1 MRSSR
6 PRRRK
11 PWPVRA
17 SKSAQRTSGD
27 TSNGPPQKVR
37 YEYAL
42 DLAWPLRELVEILV
56 WCPDKGLLRFAMML
70 PHIRGA
76 PSPWNGSIA
85 ESARRNSLIKC
96 RRSMSQIIAPVFC
109 LLLAAMANAEVVRI
123 PAVKGSLT
131 IDGVPDEDIWKRA
144 IILPIQPAEFGAPF
158 PASGE
163 MRAVVRGGYLCLS
176 ARLPETGRVVARS
189 TGRNPVWWN
198 EDLVIWSFH
207 FHSFSTYVTVSVNP
221 LGGYRVESTGAKA
234 DPQSVLVSASIGSD
248 SWTVETAIP
257 IDMLANS
264 LAVSVERIRAARPAA
279 PELRW
284 YWPGVNDRLECELA
298 LGSSDSL
305 PPSVVAKEWGTHPQ
319 PSASASASDP
329 VAAELASVP
338 HQIWTDAEHK
348 SLDVDNMWEKN
359 LRSRVTEAALAERRD
374 WEKVGTVGDW
384 EKFRDRRLSALKA
397 SLGPF
402 PERTPLHAAVT
413 RRFDYSDGFVLEDII
428 FESRPGLVVTAN
440 LYLPSKIRGR
450 IPAIVVVH
458 SHHFPKVQSELQD
471 LGMTWARSGT
481 AVLIMDQLG
490 AGERIQ
496 SQAWPRESYHSRYAL
511 GMQLYLSGESLL
523 KWMVWDLMR
532 GIDLLL
538 DKPYI
543 DPKRIVMLGAVAG
556 GGDPAAVTAALD
568 NRIAA
573 VLPFNFGESGPEEH
587 YTMGPRPYDADTA
600 DPGWG
605 EWESTRC
612 LRDSI
617 AGQFFPWLICSSVAP
632 RRFVFSF
639 ELAWPKGVEQEPIW
653 KRYKK
658 VFELYGKMDNLA
670 EVEGFGSFPGPGE
683 VEDFGVN
690 HRKKIYPILNR
701 WLNVPIPV
709 QEYHDVRPDADL
721 MCLTPTAAAE
731 RKPKTASEIALGI
744 AETRL
749 SAARTGRAKLAAAQ
763 RLPSLRASLKDK
775 LGDIEPEADAS
786 SRVLWT
792 KPFSSFAVEAIALNL
807 SPGMS
812 VPLLLVKP
820 RASGPKGFPVV
831 LALAQNGKEAF
842 LTKRGA
848 ELATLLAQGVAVCLA
863 DVRGT
868 GELARIAAHGSGSSG
883 STSLAAT
890 ELMLGNTALGARLKD
905 ARTVLRYVSRRSDL
919 DPERLALW
927 GDSFAAVNPPG
938 LLLDQSVNQQQ
949 GPQVIQQADPLGSL
963 LALLTALYENNVKA
977 VVARNGLISYLSVL
991 QDRFCY
997 VPQEIIVPG
1006 ILESADIVDIVA
1018 AIAPRAVFLEGFVDG
1033 KDRLLSTTDLESQLR
1048 AAVAAYSGA
1057 PSQLLVREQAGNADL
1072 ASWLAGQLSQ

>member
-1 MRSSR
+1 
-6 PRRRK
+6 
-11 PWPVRA
+11 
-17 SKSAQRTSGD
+17 
-27 TSNGPPQKVR
+27 
-37 YEYAL
+37 
-42 DLAWPLRELVEILV
+42 
-56 WCPDKGLLRFAMML
+56 
-70 PHIRGA
+70 
-76 PSPWNGSIA
+76 
-85 ESARRNSLIKC
+85 
-96 RRSMSQIIAPVFC
+96 MSQIIASAFC
-109 LLLAAMANAEVVRI
+109 FLLASMAYAEIVKI
-123 PAVKGSLT
+123 PSAQGPLT
-131 IDGVPDEDIWKRA
+131 INGVPDEDIWKRA
-144 IILPIQPAEFGAPF
+144 IVLPIQPAEFGTPF
-158 PASGE
+158 PAGGE

-176 ARLPETGRVVARS
+176 AGLPETGRVVARS
-189 TGRNPVWWN
+189 TGRNPAWWN

-207 FHSFSTYVTVSVNP
+207 FHSFSTHLTVSVNP
-221 LGGYRVESTGAKA
+221 LGGYRVESTGAKT
-234 DPQSVLVSASIGSD
+234 DPQSVLASASIGSG
-248 SWTVETAIP
+248 SWSAETAIP
-257 IDMLANS
+257 IEMLANT
-264 LAVSVERIRAARPAA
+264 LAVSVERIRAPRPDA

-284 YWPGVNDRLECELA
+284 YWPGLNDRLEFELVLA
-298 LGSSDSL
+298 SSDSL
-305 PPSVVAKEWGTHPQ
+305 PPSVVVKEWGTHPQ
-319 PSASASASDP
+319 PSVSASASDP
-329 VAAELASVP
+329 IAAELASVP
-338 HQIWTDAEHK
+338 HQVWTDVEHQ
-348 SLDVDNMWEKN
+348 SLDVANMWEKN

-374 WEKVGTVGDW
+374 WEKVGTVADW

-402 PERTPLHAAVT
+402 PERTPLRAAVT
-413 RRFDYSDGFVLEDII
+413 RRFDYSDGFVLEDVI

-440 LYLPSKIRGR
+440 LYLPSRISGR

-496 SQAWPRESYHSRYAL
+496 SQAWPRESYYSRYAL
-511 GMQLYLSGESLL
+511 GMQLYLPGESLL

-543 DPKRIVMLGAVAG
+543 DPRRIVMLGAVAG

-605 EWESTRC
+605 GWESTRC

-632 RRFVFSF
+632 RQFVFSF
-639 ELAWPKGVEQEPIW
+639 ELAWPKGVDQEPIW

-658 VFELYGKMDNLA
+658 VFELYGKRDNLA
-670 EVEGFGSFPGPGE
+670 EVDGFGSFPGPGE

-701 WLNVPIPV
+701 WLNIPIPV
-709 QEYHDVRPDADL
+709 EEYHDVRPDADL
-721 MCLTPTAAAE
+721 MCLTPAAAAE
-731 RKPKTASEIALGI
+731 HKPKTASEIALGM

-749 SAARTGRAKLAAAQ
+749 SAARTERAKLAAAQ

-775 LGDIEPEADAS
+775 LGDIEPNPDAS
-786 SRVLWT
+786 SRILWT
-792 KPFSSFAVEAIALNL
+792 KPFSSFVVEAVVLNPT
-807 SPGMS
+807 SGIS
-812 VPLLLVKP
+812 VPLLVVKP

-842 LTKRGA
+842 LSKRGA
-848 ELATLLAQGVAVCLA
+848 ELATLLARGVAVCLA

-868 GELARIAAHGSGSSG
+868 GELARIAAHGSG

-905 ARTVLRYVSRRSDL
+905 ARTVLRYLSRRSDL

-927 GDSFAAVNPPG
+927 GDSFAGVNPPG
-938 LLLDQSVNQQQ
+938 LLLDQSVNQQP

-963 LALLTALYENNVKA
+963 LALLAALYEDNVRA
-977 VVARNGLISYLSVL
+977 VVARSGLISYLSVL

-1006 ILESADIVDIVA
+1006 ILESADIADIVA

-1033 KDRLLSTTDLESQLR
+1033 KDRLLSTSDMENELR
-1048 AAVAAYSGA
+1048 AAVTAYRGA
-1057 PSQLLVREQAGNADL
+1057 PSQLLIREQAGKTDL
-1072 ASWLAGQLSQ
+1072 ASWLAGKLSQ